1 MFSKLKTS
9 FFSRLDVR
17 LTVSSTLILLALALG
32 LCVFFY
38 MRIEYLLEKQLN
50 RILADETHE
59 LADDIVE
66 HKSVI
71 IGCQMFES
79 DVARRKYYQFEF
91 RVLSVEGMVLYQSK
105 RAGKMPFPDQGH
117 KREFS
122 TVRVPGKSVPYRLFE
137 RKITVDEVS
146 DLYVQIATEK
156 RQELDLLDRFYENL
170 LLAFPAVL
178 LLSLLC
184 GMIAANKPRKI
195 IKGIAYVA
203 SRISSHNLQER
214 LPVPPACDEVQELTL
229 TINAMI
235 DRLEKSFSET
245 KQFTADVSHELRN
258 PLFALK
264 GTMEV
269 ALSENRD
276 SSEYRETMAECLER
290 INFLIKMVNDLFLIS
305 RFEMQKVNL
314 DLTSFNMGEVVR
326 DMHEFFLP
334 MAQEKQL
341 QFTCEQCDDVVI
353 CGDRTRI
360 LQLVSNLLDNAI
372 KFTPEGGQVTTMLI
386 TNDSGVEL
394 QVRDTGIGIPPGKIP
409 HIFNRFY
416 QVDASRSGLAR
427 GTGLGLQICKRI
439 ADAHGGTISVQPNTD
454 SGVTFTVMLP
464 SQAKG

>member
-1 MFSKLKTS
+1 MFLKLKTS

-17 LTVSSTLILLALALG
+17 LTFSSTLILLALSLG

-38 MRIEYLLEKQLN
+38 MRLEYLLEKQLN
-50 RILADETHE
+50 RILVDETHE
-59 LADDIVE
+59 LLDDIVE

-91 RVLSVEGMVLYQSK
+91 RVLSAEGAVLYQSK
-105 RAGKMPFPDQGH
+105 RAVKMPFPDQGR
-117 KREFS
+117 KRQFS
-122 TVRVPGKSVPYRLFE
+122 TVRMPDQSAQFRLFE
-137 RKITVDEVS
+137 RKISPDEVS
-146 DLYVQIATEK
+146 DLYVQIAMEK
-156 RQELDLLDRFYENL
+156 RQDRDLLSRFYENM
-170 LLAFPAVL
+170 LLAFPVVL
-178 LLSLLC
+178 ILSLLC
-184 GMIAANKPRKI
+184 GMMVANKPRKI
-195 IKGIAYVA
+195 IKGIAGVA
-203 SRISSHNLQER
+203 NRISSHNLQER
-214 LPVPPACDEVQELTL
+214 LPVPPARDEVQELTL
-229 TINAMI
+229 TINSMI

-264 GTMEV
+264 GSMEV

-276 SSEYRETMAECLER
+276 SNEYRESMAECLEH

-326 DMHEFFLP
+326 DIHEFFLP

-341 QFTCEQCDDVVI
+341 QFTCERCDDVVI

-360 LQLVSNLLDNAI
+360 LQLLSNLLDNAI
-372 KFTPEGGQVTTMLI
+372 KFTPEGGQVTTMLLK
-386 TNDSGVEL
+386 NDSGVEL
-394 QVRDTGIGIPPGKIP
+394 QVSDTGIGIPPGKMP
-409 HIFNRFY
+409 HIFDRFY
-416 QVDASRSGLAR
+416 QVDASRSGVAR

-439 ADAHGGTISVQPNTD
+439 ADAHGGMISVQPNAG
-454 SGVTFTVMLP
+454 SGVTFSVMLP
-464 SQAKG
+464 SQAKS

>member
-1 MFSKLKTS
+1 MFLKLKTS

-17 LTVSSTLILLALALG
+17 LTLASTLILLALSLG
-32 LCVFFY
+32 LCIFFY

-59 LADDIVE
+59 LLDDIAE
-66 HKSVI
+66 HKNVI
-71 IGCQMFES
+71 RGCQMFES

-91 RVLSVEGMVLYQSK
+91 RVLTAEGAVLYQSK
-105 RAGKMPFPDQGH
+105 RAWKMPFPDQGH

-122 TVRVPGKSVPYRLFE
+122 TVHVPGKSMPYRLFE
-137 RKITVDEVS
+137 RKMTLDEGS

-156 RQELDLLDRFYENL
+156 RQEKDLLDRFYEHL
-170 LLAFPAVL
+170 LLAFPVVL

-184 GMIAANKPRKI
+184 GMMVANKPRKI
-195 IKGIAYVA
+195 IKGIARVA
-203 SRISSHNLQER
+203 NRISSQNFQER
-214 LPVPPACDEVQELTL
+214 LPVPPAPDEVQELTL
-229 TINAMI
+229 TINSMI
-235 DRLEKSFSET
+235 DRLEKSFGEI

-269 ALSENRD
+269 ALSEERD
-276 SSEYRETMAECLER
+276 STEYRESMAECLER
-290 INFLIKMVNDLFLIS
+290 VNFLIKMVNDLFLIS

-314 DLTSFNMGEVVR
+314 DVTSFNMGEVVR
-326 DMHEFFLP
+326 DLHEFFLP

-341 QFTCEQCDDVVI
+341 QFICERCDYAVI

-360 LQLVSNLLDNAI
+360 LQLLSNLLDNAI
-372 KFTPEGGQVTTMLI
+372 KFTPEGGQVTIMLI
-386 TNDSGVEL
+386 KNESGIEL
-394 QVRDTGIGIPPGKIP
+394 QVHDTGIGIPQSALP

-416 QVDASRSGLAR
+416 QVDSSRSASAS

-439 ADAHGGTISVQPNTD
+439 ADAHGGMLSVQTNRD
-454 SGVTFTVMLP
+454 AGVTFTVMLP